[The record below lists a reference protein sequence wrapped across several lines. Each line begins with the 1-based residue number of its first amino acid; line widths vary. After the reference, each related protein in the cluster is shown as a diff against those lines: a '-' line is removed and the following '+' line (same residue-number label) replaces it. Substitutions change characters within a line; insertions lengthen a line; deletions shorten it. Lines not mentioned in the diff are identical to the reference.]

1 MDELARIGFY
11 TLEDDRAS
19 SVSSSS
25 PLWRCELLLTA
36 RCNFRCPYCRGTD
49 PSANITFDYA
59 KHVVDLWN
67 ADGLKNIRFSGG
79 EPTCVSWLPELI
91 SYTKNE
97 TNIERIALSTNGS
110 RSRQYYHDLFERG
123 INDFSISLD
132 ACCSSFGE
140 KMSGVKGAWEVV
152 VKNIEYLSKKTYVTV
167 GCVFDET
174 NVEQSLETVTL
185 AHNLGVSDIRII
197 SAAQFNKA
205 LEFVKR
211 IPENILNDHPIL
223 KYRVTNFLNGKN
235 VRGISEGDNNRCPLV
250 LDDMAIKGQYHYP
263 CIIKMREGCE
273 PIGRVSKDMRE
284 ERTQYFK
291 KHNTFKDTICRQN
304 CLDVCVDHNNKV
316 RDTNNEKELS
326 IRKP

>member
-1 MDELARIGFY
+1 MDELANIGFY
-11 TLEDDRAS
+11 TLEDSRAV
-19 SVSSSS
+19 SVNFSS

-59 KHVVDLWN
+59 KYVVDLWN

-79 EPTCVSWLPELI
+79 EPTCVPWLPDLI
-91 SYTKNE
+91 SYTKDK

-110 RSRQYYHDLFERG
+110 RSKEYYSDLFERG
-123 INDFSISLD
+123 VNDFSISLD

-140 KMSGVKGAWEVV
+140 KMSGVKGAWEIV
-152 VKNIEYLSKKTYVTV
+152 VKNIKYLSKKTYVTV

-174 NVEQSLETVTL
+174 NVEQSLETILL

-205 LEFVKR
+205 LSFVKK
-211 IPENILNDHPIL
+211 IPNSVLDAHPIL
-223 KYRVTNFLNGKN
+223 KYRVVNFLNGRN
-235 VRGISEGDNNRCPLV
+235 VRGIGKKDNHKCPLV

-263 CIIKMREGCE
+263 CIIKMREGCR
-273 PIGRVSKDMRE
+273 PIGKVTENMKE
-284 ERTQYFK
+284 ERLQYFK
-291 KHNTFKDTICRQN
+291 NHNTFKDVICQQN
-304 CLDVCVDHNNKV
+304 CLDVCIDYNNKV
-316 RDTNNEKELS
+316 LETNTKINS
-326 IRKP
+326 